1 MKQDP
6 QIAANTTQKP
16 TKLPTNVAELRMQ
29 FHTEGHAIFTAQRP
43 L

>member
-16 TKLPTNVAELRMQ
+16 TKLPTNVAELRLQ
-29 FHTEGHAIFTAQRP
+29 FHREGYAIFPAHRP